1 MFRVYGACGDML
13 AEFPVDAEPDVRT
26 VKRRLTSLCGANRF
40 RQRLVQRDAILEDAA
55 ALVPGDVQLVVLPFA
70 DADSGK
76 AVDMA
81 QAAEHGD
88 LAAMEKLLR
97 LGQNPNDMRDGSFV
111 RAPLH
116 GAADRGHLEAVK
128 LLLEGAA
135 DPNIPSRGIFTT
147 TPLSEAASNGY
158 SQIVGVLLQAAAD
171 PNPSIHILPLWCCV
185 AANHTDIACLLL
197 EARADADAPH
207 ACNPPM
213 YYGRSPLAHV
223 SAKGHI
229 ELVRLLLKAGAAKDK
244 VDNAGATP
252 LWLASAGGHS
262 KVVRLLLEAGADKNL
277 TRNRQSPLF
286 VGALKGR
293 RSRYLEH
300 PLRTARQNKQWAVA
314 SLLSAHSAALHM
326 SRVSPCKKP
335 LKRPM
340 HTKPAAVFK
349 TACKRHLKPNP
360 FSASASFHQ
369 SLKLVLLL
377 CSTEVCKRQSRQFMS
392 VPRVTAAASFR
403 MPFLNLAFA
412 VPIRPA
418 SGV

>member
-1 MFRVYGACGDML
+1 
-13 AEFPVDAEPDVRT
+13 
-26 VKRRLTSLCGANRF
+26 
-40 RQRLVQRDAILEDAA
+40 
-55 ALVPGDVQLVVLPFA
+55 
-70 DADSGK
+70 
-76 AVDMA
+76 
-81 QAAEHGD
+81 
-88 LAAMEKLLR
+88 
-97 LGQNPNDMRDGSFV
+97 
-111 RAPLH
+111 
-116 GAADRGHLEAVK
+116 
-128 LLLEGAA
+128 
-135 DPNIPSRGIFTT
+135 
-147 TPLSEAASNGY
+147 
-158 SQIVGVLLQAAAD
+158 
-171 PNPSIHILPLWCCV
+171 
-185 AANHTDIACLLL
+185 
-197 EARADADAPH
+197 
-207 ACNPPM
+207 M

-252 LWLASAGGHS
+252 LWLASAVGHA

-286 VGALKGR
+286 AACARGHTGVALLLLHLGALKGR

-314 SLLSAHSAALHM
+314 SLLSAHSAALQM

-369 SLKLVLLL
+369 GLKLELLL